1 MKQMQ
6 HFVLLPRVAGVGCQL
21 FFKLFKKTD
30 GNIAKGDVSI
40 ISKKVIHIE
49 SVSVVISKLQS
60 HDMSTGGR
68 RRTMLGETP
77 LRCSGTVYP
86 RQNTTGKR
94 CP

>member
-6 HFVLLPRVAGVGCQL
+6 HFVLLPRVAAVGCQL

-49 SVSVVISKLQS
+49 SMRVVKS
-60 HDMSTGGR
+60 
-68 RRTMLGETP
+68 
-77 LRCSGTVYP
+77 
-86 RQNTTGKR
+86 
-94 CP
+94 